1 MKRKMM
7 NQQGF
12 FLLETVFVGLILLA
26 VSAFLGVCRIGS
38 QAQESSAVRVTAVFL
53 AQKQLAFV
61 EGDKTLRVKNGDV
74 SWLGLG
80 GEPRITKNGTSFFV
94 ITRLSEVTDAPEL
107 KQIEVKVQWQERKKE
122 NQIKIIRL
130 VRCDGE

>member
-7 NQQGF
+7 NQRGF

-26 VSAFLGVCRIGS
+26 VSAFLGACRVGS
-38 QAQESSAVRVTAVFL
+38 QAQETSAMRVTAAFL
-53 AQKQLAFV
+53 AQKQLAFIQ
-61 EGDKTLRVKNGDV
+61 GDKTLRIKNGDI

-80 GEPRITKNGTSFFV
+80 EESKITKNGTIFEV
-94 ITRLSEVTDAPEL
+94 RTRLSKVSDTSEL

-122 NQIKIIRL
+122 NEIKIIRL